1 VIDFIGFVIL
11 GILQGAIYGLLAIGI
26 VVVYKGSKVFNFAQA
41 EFGTLAAFLVYFF
54 HNGGI
59 RIPVVGGWDPHLPY
73 VIAVLLALAAVA
85 GFGFLMERLVVRP
98 LFNAPKVTLLVA
110 TAGVALMLLAT
121 ELRITGVEGA
131 QKIYDPIVNG
141 NVHILNQVVSKQ
153 QLISL
158 LVLGIVAAGMA
169 YFFNKT
175 DYGLAVLALSQEPVA
190 TELTGIGA
198 KRMSSFV
205 WVFAAVLGGVAG
217 VLQGGISNVITP
229 GFMTLN
235 YLILA
240 FTAAVAGGISSLS
253 GAFVGGMFIGVLS
266 SVGKFLDT
274 KVVNHAVPGLPN
286 LMVFAAL
293 LLILLI
299 RPAGLLGK
307 EA

>member
-1 VIDFIGFVIL
+1 VIDLIGFIIL
-11 GILQGAIYGLLAIGI
+11 GVLQGAIYGLLAIGI

-41 EFGTLAAFLVYFF
+41 EFGTLAAFLVYMLHSGTWKGFS
-54 HNGGI
+54 
-59 RIPVVGGWDPHLPY
+59 PHLPY
-73 VIAVLLALAAVA
+73 LVAVVLSLVIVA

-110 TAGVALMLLAT
+110 TAGVALLMLAT
-121 ELRITGVEGA
+121 ELLVTGVEGA
-131 QKIYDPIVNG
+131 QKLYDPLVAG
-141 NVHILNQVVSKQ
+141 NMRVLRQVVSYQ
-153 QLISL
+153 QLVAL
-158 LVLGIVAAGMA
+158 LVLGTMAIGMA

-205 WVFAAVLGGVAG
+205 WIFAAVLGGVAG

-229 GFMTLN
+229 GFMTVN

-240 FTAAVAGGISSLS
+240 FTAAVAGGISSLA

-266 SVGKFLDT
+266 SIGQFLDT
-274 KVVNHAVPGLPN
+274 KVVNHAIPGLPG

-293 LLILLI
+293 LVILLVK
-299 RPAGLLGK
+299 PSGLVGK
-307 EA
+307 EV